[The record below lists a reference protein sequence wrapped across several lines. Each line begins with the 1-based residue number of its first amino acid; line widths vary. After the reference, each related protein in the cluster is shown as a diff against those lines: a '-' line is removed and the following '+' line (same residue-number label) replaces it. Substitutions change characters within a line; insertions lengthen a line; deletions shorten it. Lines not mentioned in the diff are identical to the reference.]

1 MDSRLVLS
9 ETDHHAG
16 PAVAKRQGGNC
27 SPQILHE
34 IEAKP
39 VSSNGLLYYLPP
51 PLIFK
56 PSAISAVIRITFLVG
71 KKVHSTT
78 VCQNAFIFRLLSHFF
93 MPSEFFLNW
102 C

>member
-16 PAVAKRQGGNC
+16 PAEAKRQGGNC

-39 VSSNGLLYYLPP
+39 VSSNGILYYLPP
-51 PLIFK
+51 PLDFQTFRHLCSHKDNIF
-56 PSAISAVIRITFLVG
+56 SR
-71 KKVHSTT
+71 KKSSFNN
-78 VCQNAFIFRLLSHFF
+78 CLSKCFY
-93 MPSEFFLNW
+93 L
-102 C
+102 